1 MFKKFNAEKSS
12 LTKDDELIKNSTSI
26 AESEKANEQDAWL
39 QNLRIL
45 KSNLLNQTCQV
56 KFESWKDKVLLLYF
70 TASWCQ
76 ACKAFNERL
85 KVPFEYVFYDE
96 AKPNTLE
103 IIVVP
108 VDCKGKFKMEQKHKK
123 WAWIEAEPE
132 ILKKI
137 LAMHK
142 ISFVPA
148 LLLVRKFDD
157 KYGRNVRVDVQNA
170 QPGNAQHVVN
180 QWQIQLSTL
189 AKKEIYSGYGDAE
202 LPFF

>member
-12 LTKDDELIKNSTSI
+12 LTKDDKLIKNSTSI

-85 KVPFEYVFYDE
+85 KVFYDE

-189 AKKEIYSGYGDAE
+189 AKKEISSGYDKAD

>member
-1 MFKKFNAEKSS
+1 MFRKFNAEKSS

-26 AESEKANEQDAWL
+26 VESAKANAQDAWL

-45 KSNLLNQTCQV
+45 KSNLFNQACQV
-56 KFESWKDKVLLLYF
+56 KFESLKDKVLLLYF

-85 KVPFEYVFYDE
+85 KVFYDD
-96 AKPNTLE
+96 AMPNTLE

-108 VDCKGKFKMEQKHKK
+108 IDCKGKFKMEQKHKK
-123 WAWIEAEPE
+123 WAWVEAEPE

-137 LAMHK
+137 LALHK

-170 QPGNAQHVVN
+170 QPGNAQRVVN
-180 QWQIQLSTL
+180 QWRMQLSEI
-189 AKKEIYSGYGDAE
+189 AKKEISSGNGDVD

>member
-1 MFKKFNAEKSS
+1 MFRKFNAKKS
-12 LTKDDELIKNSTSI
+12 DELIKNSTSI
-26 AESEKANEQDAWL
+26 VQSAKANVQDAWL

-45 KSNLLNQTCQV
+45 KSNLLNQACEV
-56 KFESWKDKVLLLYF
+56 KFEPLKDKVLLLYF

-85 KVPFEYVFYDE
+85 KVFYDE
-96 AKPNTLE
+96 AIPNTLE

-108 VDCKGKFKMEQKHKK
+108 IDCKGKFKMEQKHKK
-123 WAWIEAEPE
+123 WAWVEAEPE

-137 LAMHK
+137 LEMHK

-157 KYGRNVRVDVQNA
+157 KYGRNVRADVQNA
-170 QPGNAQHVVN
+170 QPGNAQRVVN
-180 QWQIQLSTL
+180 QWRMQLSAL
-189 AKKEIYSGYGDAE
+189 AEKEISSGNGDVD

>member
-1 MFKKFNAEKSS
+1 MFRKFNAEKSS
-12 LTKDDELIKNSTSI
+12 LTKDDENSTSI
-26 AESEKANEQDAWL
+26 VESAKANAQDAWL

-45 KSNLLNQTCQV
+45 KSNLFNQACQV
-56 KFESWKDKVLLLYF
+56 KFESLKDKVLLLYF

-85 KVPFEYVFYDE
+85 KVFYDD
-96 AKPNTLE
+96 AMPNTLE

-108 VDCKGKFKMEQKHKK
+108 IDCKGKFKMEQKHKK
-123 WAWIEAEPE
+123 WAWVEAEPE

-137 LAMHK
+137 LAIHK

-170 QPGNAQHVVN
+170 KPGNAQRVVN
-180 QWQIQLSTL
+180 QWRMQLSAL
-189 AKKEIYSGYGDAE
+189 AKKEISSGNGDVD

>member
-1 MFKKFNAEKSS
+1 MFRKFNAEKS
-12 LTKDDELIKNSTSI
+12 DELKNSTSI
-26 AESEKANEQDAWL
+26 VQSAKANVQDAWL

-45 KSNLLNQTCQV
+45 KSNLLNQACEV
-56 KFESWKDKVLLLYF
+56 KFEPLKDKVLLLYF

-85 KVPFEYVFYDE
+85 KVFYNE
-96 AKPNTLE
+96 AIPNTLE

-108 VDCKGKFKMEQKHKK
+108 IDCKGKFKMEQKHKK
-123 WAWIEAEPE
+123 WAWVEAEPE

-137 LAMHK
+137 LEMHK

-157 KYGRNVRVDVQNA
+157 KYGRNVRADVQNA
-170 QPGNAQHVVN
+170 QPGNAQRVVN
-180 QWQIQLSTL
+180 QWRMQLSAL
-189 AKKEIYSGYGDAE
+189 AKKEISSDNGDVD

>member
-1 MFKKFNAEKSS
+1 MFRKFNAEKS
-12 LTKDDELIKNSTSI
+12 DELIKNSTSI
-26 AESEKANEQDAWL
+26 VQSAKANVQDAWL

-45 KSNLLNQTCQV
+45 KSNLLNQACEV
-56 KFESWKDKVLLLYF
+56 KFEPLKDKVLLLYF

-85 KVPFEYVFYDE
+85 KVFYDE
-96 AKPNTLE
+96 AIPNTLE

-108 VDCKGKFKMEQKHKK
+108 IDCKGKFKMEQKHKK
-123 WAWIEAEPE
+123 WAWVEAEPE

-137 LAMHK
+137 LEMHK

-157 KYGRNVRVDVQNA
+157 KYGRNVRADVQNA
-170 QPGNAQHVVN
+170 QPGNAQRVVN
-180 QWQIQLSTL
+180 QWRMQLSAL
-189 AKKEIYSGYGDAE
+189 AKKEISSGNGDVD